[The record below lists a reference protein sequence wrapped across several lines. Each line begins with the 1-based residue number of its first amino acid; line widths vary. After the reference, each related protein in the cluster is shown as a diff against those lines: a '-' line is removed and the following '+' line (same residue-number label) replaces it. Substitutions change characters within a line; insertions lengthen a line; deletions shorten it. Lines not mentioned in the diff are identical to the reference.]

1 MSAVDWDAYFL
12 SIKHRCPWAYT
23 SWNKG
28 TLQIVEWGD
37 CRLLSGRGS
46 PLPIRPNVEAVVYVM
61 PKKRIAKKLAKRFIC
76 DDEEW
81 FYSYPAYGPFAT
93 PVPTMIQQCRKR
105 IDAIRERLN
114 HESV

>member
-1 MSAVDWDAYFL
+1 MSAVDWDTYFL
-12 SIKHRCPWAYT
+12 GIKHRCPWAYT

-28 TLQIVEWGD
+28 TLQIVEW
-37 CRLLSGRGS
+37 SGS
-46 PLPIRPNVEAVVYVM
+46 PLPIRPSVEAVVYIM
-61 PKKRIAKKLAKRFIC
+61 PKKRIAKKLAKRYIC

-105 IDAIRERLN
+105 IDSIRERLN